1 MFTPADIAR
10 IATMRR
16 ALHAKV
22 VRNYGYLLALYM

>member
-1 MFTPADIAR
+1 MAATDTPR